1 MKISIKEFFEMVTK
15 TIAEPNTTITEQ
27 DKRKAI
33 RIFLYLDEFMM
44 ENVPE
49 YCGDTEFGEIDFGY
63 YASGVLDEIEE
74 LANRRAESRK
84 SLDAIISLENDNC
97 DYLDYFGET
106 TREWHLKNWHIGVF
120 TRQS

>member
-1 MKISIKEFFEMVTK
+1 MNISIKQFFEMVTK

-33 RIFLYLDEFMM
+33 RVFLYLDEFMM

-63 YASGVLDEIEE
+63 YAAGVLDEIEE

-97 DYLDYFGET
+97 DYLDDFGET
-106 TREWHLKNWHIGVF
+106 TRE
-120 TRQS
+120 

>member
-1 MKISIKEFFEMVTK
+1 MKISIDELFEMVTK

-63 YASGVLDEIEE
+63 YAAGVLDI
-74 LANRRAESRK
+74 
-84 SLDAIISLENDNC
+84 LE
-97 DYLDYFGET
+97 G
-106 TREWHLKNWHIGVF
+106 K
-120 TRQS
+120 

>member
-1 MKISIKEFFEMVTK
+1 MNISIKEFFEMVTK

-49 YCGDTEFGEIDFGY
+49 YCGDTALGDIDFGY
-63 YASGVLDEIEE
+63 YAAGVLDEIEE

-84 SLDAIISLENDNC
+84 SLDAIISLEDDNC
-97 DYLDYFGET
+97 DYLDDFGKT
-106 TREWHLKNWHIGVF
+106 TRE
-120 TRQS
+120 

>member
-1 MKISIKEFFEMVTK
+1 MKISIDELFEMVTK

-33 RIFLYLDEFMM
+33 RVFLYLDEFMM

-74 LANRRAESRK
+74 LANRRAERRK
-84 SLDAIISLENDNC
+84 SLDAIISLEDDNC
-97 DYLDYFGET
+97 DYLDDFGET
-106 TREWHLKNWHIGVF
+106 TRE
-120 TRQS
+120 

>member
-1 MKISIKEFFEMVTK
+1 MNISIKEFFEMVTK

-49 YCGDTEFGEIDFGY
+49 YCGDTALGDIDFGY
-63 YASGVLDEIEE
+63 YAAGVLDEIEE

-97 DYLDYFGET
+97 DYLEDYGET
-106 TREWHLKNWHIGVF
+106 TRE
-120 TRQS
+120 

>member
-1 MKISIKEFFEMVTK
+1 MNISIKEFFEMVTK

-49 YCGDTEFGEIDFGY
+49 YCGDTDTEFGEIDFGY
-63 YASGVLDEIEE
+63 YASGVLDEIEG
-74 LANRRAESRK
+74 K
-84 SLDAIISLENDNC
+84 
-97 DYLDYFGET
+97 
-106 TREWHLKNWHIGVF
+106 
-120 TRQS
+120 

>member
-1 MKISIKEFFEMVTK
+1 VIKISIKEFFEMVTK

-33 RIFLYLDEFMM
+33 RVFLYLDEFMM

-49 YCGDTEFGEIDFGY
+49 YCGDITGDTEFAEIDFGY
-63 YASGVLDEIEE
+63 YASGVLGELDEE

-84 SLDAIISLENDNC
+84 SLDAIISLEDDNC
-97 DYLDYFGET
+97 DYLDDFGET
-106 TREWHLKNWHIGVF
+106 TRE
-120 TRQS
+120 

>member
-1 MKISIKEFFEMVTK
+1 MNISIKEFFEMVTK
-15 TIAEPNTTITEQ
+15 TIAEPDTTITDQ
-27 DKRKAI
+27 HKRKAI
-33 RIFLYLDEFMM
+33 RVFLYLDEFMM

-84 SLDAIISLENDNC
+84 SLDAIISLEDDNC
-97 DYLDYFGET
+97 DYLDDYGET
-106 TREWHLKNWHIGVF
+106 TRE
-120 TRQS
+120 

>member
-1 MKISIKEFFEMVTK
+1 VIKISIKEFFEMVTK

-33 RIFLYLDEFMM
+33 RVFLYLDEFMM

-63 YASGVLDEIEE
+63 YAAGVLDEIEE

-97 DYLDYFGET
+97 DYLDDFGET
-106 TREWHLKNWHIGVF
+106 TRE
-120 TRQS
+120 